1 MKHFTIVLCGFMFLA
16 GSFQRFVSGQRPTT
30 ERIAPDKGN
39 WGREREWRY
48 CSANKWA
55 IGFRLKVEADVA
67 RADDTAMNAMELVCA
82 DTKKEGSEFIKEIEG
97 HWGNWGSYTYCPEI
111 GDFLS
116 SVRFKIEPPQG
127 AGIGAQDDT
136 AANDVEFICSKSSS
150 TIKSTNGEKWGDWKR
165 FVSCPYGS
173 AICGFSLIWEDNQA
187 GLDDTAANGALFDC
201 CKLDQPCINGLPC
214 KNGGACSNSTCTCK
228 FPYGVSPEV
237 KYYNI
242 EIELDYY
249 SIIGESTGLCVR
261 PMDGCK
267 FEIQSRRR
275 KREVNFLRKA
285 HPTNQEQKVS
295 QMAEQV
301 CQVYVDEMS
310 KVIGKLNISIDVLT
324 VHYIIEDVITACVFD
339 LQTTGD
345 KELAASIIYVLLS
358 EGMMFLPPMSDTAYT
373 AYWHQGSQ
381 LMNEVLIEVQKQI
394 GSLS

>member
-1 MKHFTIVLCGFMFLA
+1 
-16 GSFQRFVSGQRPTT
+16 
-30 ERIAPDKGN
+30 
-39 WGREREWRY
+39 
-48 CSANKWA
+48 
-55 IGFRLKVEADVA
+55 
-67 RADDTAMNAMELVCA
+67 MNAMELVCA
-82 DTKKEGSEFIKEIEG
+82 NTKKEKYEFIKEIEG
-97 HWGNWGSYTYCPEI
+97 HWGNWGSYSYCPQI

-136 AANDVEFICSKSSS
+136 AANDVEFICSKSYA
-150 TIKSTNGEKWGDWKR
+150 TIISTNGEKWGNWKA
-165 FVSCPYGS
+165 FVSCPHGS

-187 GLDDTAANGALFDC
+187 GIDDTAANGALFDC

-228 FPYGVSPEV
+228 FPYGGANCEILIERPQVGKCNVWGDPHLKMFGQYPGAIRDQYICSDSGTFLLLKNRLINATITTTDTHPWFIYEVSPEV

-261 PMDGCK
+261 PMGGCK

-285 HPTNQEQKVS
+285 YPTNQEQKVS
-295 QMAEQV
+295 QMSEQI
-301 CQVYVDEMS
+301 CQVHVDEMS
-310 KVIGKLNISIDVLT
+310 KVIGKLNISIDALT
-324 VHYIIEDVITACVFD
+324 DHYVIEDVITACVFD

-345 KELAASIIYVLLS
+345 KE
-358 EGMMFLPPMSDTAYT
+358 
-373 AYWHQGSQ
+373 
-381 LMNEVLIEVQKQI
+381 
-394 GSLS
+394 